1 MTGDEAIQLRQPL
14 PAHRSYQQVLHHYQV
29 EKALADQLK
38 ATDRAGRA
46 RIYGTMYDELFREVP
61 DHPRLS
67 RRQDEQA
74 SDHANRGKLALLR
87 PVLAADRIV
96 LEFGSGDCA
105 FMAMLAGQVREVI
118 AVDISDQR
126 DPQRR
131 FPDNLR
137 HVVYDGFELDT
148 VQASSVDIA
157 FSDQLIEHLHP
168 EETAAHLRL
177 VSRLLKPGG
186 CYVLNTP
193 HPMNGPHDVSKYFSN
208 VAQGFHLKEWS
219 FTELAALLRQ
229 NGFSRIQARWSA
241 RQINLPLP
249 MLLVR
254 LMEAGLARLPP
265 AWARRLSRYA
275 LPTVA
280 IVAWKDSKAT

>member
-1 MTGDEAIQLRQPL
+1 MTGEETVRTRQPL
-14 PAHRSYQQVLHHYQV
+14 PAHRSYEQVLHHYQV

-46 RIYGTMYDELFREVP
+46 RVYRTMYDELFREVP

-105 FMAMLAGQVREVI
+105 FMALLAGQVREVI

-126 DPQRR
+126 DPHRR
-131 FPDNLR
+131 FPANLR
-137 HVVYDGFELDT
+137 HVVYDGFELDN
-148 VQASSVDIA
+148 VQPGYVDIA

-193 HPMNGPHDVSKYFSN
+193 HPMNGPHDVSKYFSD
-208 VAQGFHLKEWS
+208 VAQGFHLKEWT
-219 FTELAALLRQ
+219 FTELAALLHR
-229 NGFSRIQARWSA
+229 NGFSRIQARWAA
-241 RQINLPLP
+241 RKLNFPLP
-249 MLLVR
+249 MWLVR
-254 LMEAGLARLPP
+254 LLEAGLARLPP
-265 AWARRLSRYA
+265 ALARRLSRYA

-280 IVAWKDSKAT
+280 IVAWTDSRAT